1 MSMRAHALRC
11 ARPALAAHFGVLG
24 ADALTPSALAGST
37 AEHGTDVALHCR
49 GGVGRAGTLAA
60 CARLMRGADS
70 GSGAAIAAVRRLRCK
85 RAVESRRQE
94 QFVAAFLQA
103 MIACEQRAC

>member
-1 MSMRAHALRC
+1 MRAHALRC
-11 ARPALAAHFGVLG
+11 ALPALAAPFDVLG

-60 CARLMRGADS
+60 
-70 GSGAAIAAVRRLRCK
+70 VRRLRCK